1 MGIEA
6 LLNPSNESQMI
17 DGTTDEEICQ
27 AVLAA
32 RNAQPEEGPTGI
44 NGRDDDVED
53 AALLEPY
60 PTYREVFQA
69 ASVINRHVGLLDD
82 PLARNVEAI
91 LASLG
96 RQMRLNRSQS
106 LIPTRVTDYF
116 NHI

>member
-6 LLNPSNESQMI
+6 LLNPSNKSQMI
-17 DGTTDEEICQ
+17 DGTTDKEICQ

-32 RNAQPEEGPTGI
+32 QNAQPEEGPTGI

-82 PLARNVEAI
+82 PLACDVEAI

-96 RQMRLNRSQS
+96 RQMHLNRSQS

>member
-1 MGIEA
+1 MEG
-6 LLNPSNESQMI
+6 LFNPSDELQMV
-17 DGTTDEEICQ
+17 DVKTDEEICQ

-32 RNAQPEEGPTGI
+32 WNAQPEEGPTGI

-82 PLARNVEAI
+82 PLARDVEAI

-96 RQMRLNRSQS
+96 RQMHLNRSQS
-106 LIPTRVTDYF
+106 LIPTHVTDYF